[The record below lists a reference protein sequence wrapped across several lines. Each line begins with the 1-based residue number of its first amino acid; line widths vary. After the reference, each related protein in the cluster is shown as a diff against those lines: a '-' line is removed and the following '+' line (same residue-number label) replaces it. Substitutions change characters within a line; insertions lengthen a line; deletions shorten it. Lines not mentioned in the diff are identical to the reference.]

1 MPRKSMRW
9 QADLP
14 PTASRPRRRPRD
26 FSPRWRKLTLM
37 YQTVGLGQCAGF
49 GRRQLSYIFFLAL
62 GVTSSIVLVGPVLR
76 QHWHGMEKSCLA
88 AWLDGVD
95 HRDAGP
101 LYKSASIEGRGYA
114 GIRSRSTRRRHR
126 RRRALRRA
134 KKHPACC
141 CFRAPP
147 RPSQPGW
154 RLVHVSDAAAA
165 AARRGRSLA
174 TFASAV
180 NYN

>member
-134 KKHPACC
+134 KKTSSLLLLP
-141 CFRAPP
+141 RAAQAVAAWMEARP
-147 RPSQPGW
+147 R
-154 RLVHVSDAAAA
+154 L
-165 AARRGRSLA
+165 RRGCGRCSPW
-174 TFASAV
+174 AV
-180 NYN
+180 ARDFRISGQL